1 VNVRVVFELIVVMI
15 TDKDDQFSFI
25 QKNAIVDCIRRNNG
39 VVCAEMI
46 APLATP
52 GPIAAR
58 TVSNTVNENWML
70 PILLDL
76 GGTPFVTRHGTI
88 AYAFKDVVND
98 AGRAPTDE
106 RLDRQ
111 HRVLLEESSR
121 FSENKA
127 TQNIWAVFVGT
138 GIFMLSNI
146 LLAFT
151 QPMHAFTKSLFKD
164 SPLILYM
171 VRIQ

>member
-1 VNVRVVFELIVVMI
+1 VLELMGVRFRE
-15 TDKDDQFSFI
+15 TGGQFSCLP
-25 QKNAIVDCIRRNNG
+25 KNAIVDCIRRNNG

-46 APLATP
+46 AHLATP

-58 TVSNTVNENWML
+58 TASNIVNENWML